1 MARDY
6 YDVLGVARDATEAE
20 LKQAYR
26 RQARRFHPDVSD
38 AEDAEARFK
47 EVQQAYEVLKDP
59 EKRTGYDQFGPDWE
73 ALQAQG
79 GPGSGYDF
87 NFSGGGFSDL
97 FEDLFGMRGAAE
109 RHLRASVQVS
119 LEDAYNGAERM
130 LELPPL
136 GPQQNGR
143 RLKVRIP
150 KGVQNGQTIRL
161 RGQGAR
167 TETGQGD
174 VLLEVQILPH
184 PRFRLE
190 GRDVHVRVPV
200 APWEAALGRRIRVPT
215 LGGMLEV
222 KVPAGSSTGRKL
234 RLKGRGL
241 PGSPAGDQFVELE
254 IVVPREVPEAARKLY
269 EQLEAVSGFEARER
283 MDT

>member
-20 LKQAYR
+20 LKKAYR
-26 RQARRFHPDVSD
+26 QQARRFHPDVSD

-59 EKRTGYDQFGPDWE
+59 EKRAGYDQFGPDWE
-73 ALQAQG
+73 TLQTQG
-79 GPGSGYDF
+79 DAGHGYEF
-87 NFSGGGFSDL
+87 NFGGGGFSDL
-97 FEDLFGMRGAAE
+97 FEDLFGMRGAAQP
-109 RHLRASVQVS
+109 HLRASVQIS
-119 LEDAYNGAERM
+119 LEDAYSGAERT

-136 GPQQNGR
+136 GPQQSAR

-150 KGVQNGQTIRL
+150 KGVQSGQTIRL

-269 EQLEAVSGFEARER
+269 EQLEAVSGFEAREQV
-283 MDT
+283 DT